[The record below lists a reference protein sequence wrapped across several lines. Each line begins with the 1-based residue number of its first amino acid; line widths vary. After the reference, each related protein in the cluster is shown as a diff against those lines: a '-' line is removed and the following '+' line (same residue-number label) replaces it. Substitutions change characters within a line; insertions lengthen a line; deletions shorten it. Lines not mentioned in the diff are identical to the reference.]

1 MDKDHFEQYD
11 RERLEEA
18 RQLLLKVYE
27 YYYGDSKTKSKTKRL
42 WTIIRKLDSLLKID
56 GEKANG

>member
-1 MDKDHFEQYD
+1 MDKAHFEQYD

-18 RQLLLKVYE
+18 RQLLCKVYE
-27 YYYGDSKTKSKTKRL
+27 YYYGDPKTKCKAKRL
-42 WTIIRKLDSLLKID
+42 CTIIRKLDSLLKID